1 MPKNFYDFVLD
12 CSITMTWCFEDESNT
27 YTEKILENLK
37 ESTAIVPSLWSLE
50 VSNIL
55 LITKRNKRIT
65 EIQAASFID
74 ALTAL
79 PIVIDQSTSFRAMH
93 SIFVLA
99 NQTDLTIYDAAY
111 LELAAR
117 EKIPLLTLDKG
128 LIKAAKKLNIPTEL
142 KPNE

>member
-1 MPKNFYDFVLD
+1 
-12 CSITMTWCFEDESNT
+12 MTWCFEDESNT

-79 PIVIDQSTSFRAMH
+79 PIVIDQ
-93 SIFVLA
+93 IDFV
-99 NQTDLTIYDAAY
+99 
-111 LELAAR
+111 
-117 EKIPLLTLDKG
+117 
-128 LIKAAKKLNIPTEL
+128 
-142 KPNE
+142 